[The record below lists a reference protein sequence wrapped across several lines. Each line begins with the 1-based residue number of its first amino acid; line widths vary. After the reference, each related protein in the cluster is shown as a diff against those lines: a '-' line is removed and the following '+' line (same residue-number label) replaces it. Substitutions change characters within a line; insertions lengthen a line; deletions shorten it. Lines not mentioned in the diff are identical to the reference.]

1 MCVCVSV
8 HECMFVYLFVII
20 TGYLVFACFKNAARY
35 MHETCFLL
43 FIQVMESD
51 VTEVDTVSSTAADQQ
66 DVSKVEEAILPES
79 DLSPA
84 TPLHQMR
91 KRNGEDLSR
100 PPAKQLRLSP
110 TMEVP
115 NGEDGTAGKNHIKEN
130 VSMEHVE
137 KSQSALMLESPL
149 PTGERDPS
157 SEPSSTTINSHTGDN
172 GQGSTPVSNLEER
185 KKRNTSPSSQRKKRV
200 KHSEQTDHV
209 DVDVVVES
217 EDEEHPST
225 RNGDKELLPQLLE
238 ATEVSTRDESLVG
251 NKDRCADGI
260 PVDSS
265 QDLFSTPLS
274 VVVEKTDLNA
284 NVSVSTPSRDPSS
297 TSTPYN
303 LSSRD
308 HSASASRREKAKSK
322 FSSMQKT
329 DKRRRN
335 EVSVTPREPPTTT
348 QPQGSSTP
356 SYLTS
361 LDAVHSRGARALMQV
376 LTPSRSSFLRK
387 LPPAQLANW
396 TFPYRSSP
404 RKRSILKRPRQIVT
418 PSRCQVCTHILT

>member
-1 MCVCVSV
+1 
-8 HECMFVYLFVII
+8 
-20 TGYLVFACFKNAARY
+20 
-35 MHETCFLL
+35 
-43 FIQVMESD
+43 MESS
-51 VTEVDTVSSTAADQQ
+51 VTEVDTVSSTVVDTH
-66 DVSKVEEAILPES
+66 DVSKGEEAVLPES

-110 TMEVP
+110 TVEVP
-115 NGEDGTAGKNHIKEN
+115 KGEDDTTGHIKGNE
-130 VSMEHVE
+130 SMEHVE
-137 KSQSALMLESPL
+137 ESQSALMLESPL
-149 PTGERDPS
+149 PTGERDPT
-157 SEPSSTTINSHTGDN
+157 SEPSLTTMNSHASDN
-172 GQGSTPVSNLEER
+172 EQGSKPVSDLEER
-185 KKRNTSPSSQRKKRV
+185 RKRNTSAASQRNKRA
-200 KHSEQTDHV
+200 KNSEQTDHV
-209 DVDVVVES
+209 YVDVVVES
-217 EDEEHPST
+217 EDEEHPSA

-238 ATEVSTRDESLVG
+238 ATEVSTQDESLVG
-251 NKDRCADGI
+251 NKDRCADGV

-284 NVSVSTPSRDPSS
+284 DVSVSTPNQDPSS

-308 HSASASRREKAKSK
+308 HSVSASRRERAKSK
-322 FSSMQKT
+322 LSSIQKT
-329 DKRRRN
+329 DKRRKK

-418 PSRCQVCTHILT
+418 PSRCPVCTHTLT